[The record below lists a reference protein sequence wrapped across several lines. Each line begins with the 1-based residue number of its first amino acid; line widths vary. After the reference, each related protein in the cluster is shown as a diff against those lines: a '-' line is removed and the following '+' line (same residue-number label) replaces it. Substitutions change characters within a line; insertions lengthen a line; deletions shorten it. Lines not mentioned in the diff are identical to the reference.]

1 MEALNTPYV
10 KNYVTKVIITI
21 STITC
26 ISNAT
31 NAAKLLV

>member
-1 MEALNTPYV
+1 MEALNTPCV
-10 KNYVTKVIITI
+10 KNYVIKVITAT
-21 STITC
+21 STTTC